1 MNTIKN
7 RLDIFL
13 ASLKISGQEFERK
26 INASSG
32 WFCRVNDSLSSTKK
46 EAIAR
51 TFPNLNMNWLLLGE
65 GEMLNNQNNI
75 NITKNSGGNNAIGN
89 DNQIGILD
97 IDLIKTQAQTIAQ
110 QQETITKLT
119 DVILNLSK
127 K

>member
-32 WFCRVNDSLSSTKK
+32 WFCRINDSLSSTKK

-65 GEMLNNQNNI
+65 GEMLQNN
-75 NITKNSGGNNAIGN
+75 SNNPQNFGVN
-89 DNQIGILD
+89 DNNVYD
-97 IDLIKTQAQTIAQ
+97 IDLIKLQAETIAKQ
-110 QQETITKLT
+110 QDTIANLTEIILKL
-119 DVILNLSK
+119 SAK
-127 K
+127 